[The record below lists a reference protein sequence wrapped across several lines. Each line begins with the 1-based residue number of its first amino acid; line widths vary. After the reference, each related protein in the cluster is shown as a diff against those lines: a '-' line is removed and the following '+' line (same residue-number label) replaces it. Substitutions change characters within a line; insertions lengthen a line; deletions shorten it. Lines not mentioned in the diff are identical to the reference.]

1 MKDLFITLFFHRL
14 PHSLLLTSS
23 MAFLVPQHRTLGVI
37 SNFSVSLMPTFN
49 WLPSTIDSVMIRF
62 LLTFSRLGLEGL
74 LSLHTALSSAC
85 HHPQA
90 QTSSCHVSKVTL
102 VTWSTWLHQ
111 MWVPDPIRDNQVICP
126 WNTDL
131 GLRCHSQWG
140 NFAWMKWC
148 RLGGWDWHCDMV
160 PKPGNQ

>member
-23 MAFLVPQHRTLGVI
+23 MAAFVPQHRTLGVI
-37 SNFSVSLMPTFN
+37 SNFSMSLMPTFN
-49 WLPSTIDSVMIRF
+49 WLPSSVDSVMIRF
-62 LLTFSRLGLEGL
+62 LFTFSRLGLECL
-74 LSLHTALSSAC
+74 LSPHTSLSRAC
-85 HHPQA
+85 HHPQS

-102 VTWSTWLHQ
+102 VTWPTWLHQ
-111 MWVPDPIRDNQVICP
+111 MWIPDPIRDNQAIFP

-131 GLRCHSQWG
+131 GLMCHSQSG
-140 NFAWMKWC
+140 NLAWMKWC
-148 RLGGWDWHCDMV
+148 KLGGWDWHYDME